1 MENLSDAPPHQPTIA
16 RRLGTL
22 ARWPVGLV
30 LVTWRYLWRVT
41 ALHRCDQAGDLADLP
56 PELPADV
63 DDDGIQRVTDGVGPL
78 LHRLFRVRITGS
90 SMSPEE
96 LAAAVRGNV
105 NKAVPSEVAFFRK
118 VRGDGGPFRRGDEYL
133 VRMPGPWDGPV
144 RVINQDARSFR
155 MATLRGHLEAGQ
167 IEFRVCEVSD
177 LLEFEIEAWA
187 RAGDRPSSFLYN
199 RLRISKE
206 IQLNM
211 WVHVC
216 LRVAAISGGRPV
228 GGVEIV
234 TRTLADLPA
243 S

>member
-1 MENLSDAPPHQPTIA
+1 MQNLTDAPPH
-16 RRLGTL
+16 RRTVADSLGTA
-22 ARWPVGLV
+22 ARWPAGLM
-30 LVTWRYLWRVT
+30 LVSWRYLWRVT
-41 ALHRCDQAGDLADLP
+41 ALHRRDEEGTSDDLP
-56 PELPADV
+56 PDLPADV
-63 DDDGIQRVTDGVGPL
+63 VDDSIQQVSDGVGPL
-78 LHRLFRVRITGS
+78 LHRRFRVRIMGS

-118 VRGDGGPFRRGDEYL
+118 LRGGSSPFHRGDEYV

-144 RVINQDARSFR
+144 RVVNQDSRSFR
-155 MATLRGHLEAGQ
+155 LATLRGHLEAGQ
-167 IEFRVCEVSD
+167 IEFRADKVD
-177 LLEFEIEAWA
+177 GLLEFEIEAWA
-187 RAGDRPSSFLYN
+187 RAGDRRSSFLYN

-228 GGVEIV
+228 DGVEIV

-243 S
+243 R